1 MLRNSILFRRN
12 LSNRIYYFWEFYIY
26 IFLFLFLKV
35 RILLR
40 CLKVVE
46 RFDFPMKKMMSAW
59 FKKKGSINFTQNKVQ
74 IESVKLECTVLH
86 SLTLIDEERVC
97 GESEMRRRNIDLVSI
112 KWSKNQ
118 MDKGNEKRKGRKET
132 RGIIKISRDKDTINL

>member
-1 MLRNSILFRRN
+1 
-12 LSNRIYYFWEFYIY
+12 
-26 IFLFLFLKV
+26 
-35 RILLR
+35 
-40 CLKVVE
+40 
-46 RFDFPMKKMMSAW
+46 MKKMMSAW

-112 KWSKNQ
+112 KWSAKWI
-118 MDKGNEKRKGRKET
+118 KET
-132 RGIIKISRDKDTINL
+132 RKGKEEKKHEE

>member
-1 MLRNSILFRRN
+1 MRIL
-12 LSNRIYYFWEFYIY
+12 YIY
-26 IFLFLFLKV
+26 FSLSLFKGSNSFALFESS
-35 RILLR
+35 RTI
-40 CLKVVE
+40 
-46 RFDFPMKKMMSAW
+46 PMKKMMSAW

-112 KWSKNQ
+112 K
-118 MDKGNEKRKGRKET
+118 
-132 RGIIKISRDKDTINL
+132 